1 MHNVSRV
8 LVTGFNGL
16 LGNMIVAKLEKLDV
30 EVICIGNPRSMSASK
45 NEVIDIDLANEWDTR
60 KLPTKV
66 DAILHLAQSS
76 EFRNVP
82 QKALDVFNVNV
93 RSTAVLLDYG
103 HRTNVEKFIYTS
115 TGGVYSPSLNKHTET
130 SPLVEYRDLG
140 FYLGSKAAGEIC
152 VGSYKSEFVTQIY
165 RPFFIY
171 GARQKANMLLPR
183 LFNNVKNGNP
193 IQLSGSE
200 GIKVNPIYVADAAN
214 AVLSGLDQSNDLLV
228 NLAGPDIFSLKQICD
243 LFGEY
248 LCQEPVYQFVDE
260 TASNLVADTTSMRS
274 INYQPK
280 MHLRDYLREIEISAA
295 DI

>member
-1 MHNVSRV
+1 MKHTTV
-8 LVTGFNGL
+8 LMTGYNGL
-16 LGNMIVAKLEKLDV
+16 LGDKLLKEFVTRNIKL
-30 EVICIGNPRSMSASK
+30 ICVGRSKVPSSE
-45 NEVIDIDLANEWDTR
+45 NLEFIDLDLSTEWQVNR
-60 KLPTKV
+60 LPSKV
-66 DAILHLAQSS
+66 DYILHLAQSS
-76 EFRNVP
+76 QFRNVP
-82 QKALDVFNVNV
+82 QKAMDVFNVNV
-93 RSTAVLLDYG
+93 RSTSVLLDYG
-103 HRTNVEKFIYTS
+103 YRAKVKKFIYAS
-115 TGGVYSPSLNKHTET
+115 TGGVYTPSTDKRIET

-183 LFNNVKNGNP
+183 LFNNVKNGKP

-200 GIKVNPIYVADAAN
+200 GIKVNPIHVADAAN

-248 LCQEPVYQFVDE
+248 LGQEPVYQFVDE
-260 TASNLVADTTSMRS
+260 AASNLVADTTSMLS

-280 MHLRDYLREIEISAA
+280 NHLRDYLREIEISAA
-295 DI
+295 NL